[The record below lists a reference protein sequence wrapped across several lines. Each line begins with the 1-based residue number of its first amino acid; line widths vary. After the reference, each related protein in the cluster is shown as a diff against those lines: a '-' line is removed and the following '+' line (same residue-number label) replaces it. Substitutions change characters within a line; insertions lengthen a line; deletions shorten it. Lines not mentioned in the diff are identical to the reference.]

1 MEEMWMALNVRE
13 LEDNSSPVVK
23 EGRHTLQLTHC
34 KYTITHRHQYTKT
47 IICVWVWMGVVSM
60 CMVSVGVSVCGVCM

>member
-1 MEEMWMALNVRE
+1 MALNVRE

-34 KYTITHRHQYTKT
+34 TYTITHRHQYTKT

-60 CMVSVGVSVCGVCM
+60 CMVSVDVSVCGVCM